1 MLADEGGKMSSTDE
15 AEKRDV
21 SGVIA
26 PPPLIYVGFLLAGL
40 ALDWLF
46 GDTLRI
52 LLAAILLIA
61 GIALMVLGGSRFAAA
76 GTNIQ
81 TRKPTTALVTSGIY
95 RYTRNPIYLGMTLIY
110 MALSLFADSSIALAG
125 LPVVLAVIR
134 YGVIAREESYLEAKF
149 GAEYQAYKS
158 AVRRWV

>member
-1 MLADEGGKMSSTDE
+1 MSSTDE
-15 AEKRDV
+15 DEKRDV

-125 LPVVLAVIR
+125 LPVVLAVFR
-134 YGVIAREESYLEAKF
+134 YGVIARE
-149 GAEYQAYKS
+149 
-158 AVRRWV
+158 